1 MKAIR
6 AWDRFP
12 EDKKGSFSLDTDFAN
27 DMGFDSLDHVEIIM
41 SLEDEFGFE
50 IPDTDAEKL
59 KTPRDM
65 FKYVCEHEDVYEWSS
80 HSLCMFILSA
90 TN

>member
-1 MKAIR
+1 MKAVR

-12 EDKKGSFSLDTDFAN
+12 EEKKETLTLDSDFVR

-50 IPDTDAEKL
+50 IPELDGEKL
-59 KTPRDM
+59 KTPRDV
-65 FKYVCEHEDVYEWSS
+65 FRYICEHEDVFEWDSS
-80 HSLCMFILSA
+80 SKV
-90 TN
+90 

>member
-12 EDKKGSFSLDTDFAN
+12 EDKKEELTLDSNFIK
-27 DMGFDSLDHVEIIM
+27 DMGFDSLDHVEIVM

-59 KTPRDM
+59 ETPRDI
-65 FKYVCEHEDVYEWSS
+65 FKYVCEHEDVFE
-80 HSLCMFILSA
+80 
-90 TN
+90 